1 MIARNDLLERVTT
14 LNCVEVNAYERKGK
28 EMKQAGKCDLEMVRA
43 F

>member
-1 MIARNDLLERVTT
+1 MIARNDLLERVRT

-28 EMKQAGKCDLEMVRA
+28 EMEQGGQCDLEIFRS